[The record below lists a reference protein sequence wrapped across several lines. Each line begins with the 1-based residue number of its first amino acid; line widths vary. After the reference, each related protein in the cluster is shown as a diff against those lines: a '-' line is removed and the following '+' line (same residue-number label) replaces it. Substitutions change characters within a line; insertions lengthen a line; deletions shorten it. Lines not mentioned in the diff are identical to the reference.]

1 MVLTVVT
8 SNVDT
13 RRWLYTQETRPAKQ
27 RIVSH
32 ARKKEESYLAAA
44 LPTLREKVEE
54 GASEA

>member
-1 MVLTVVT
+1 MTVVT

-13 RRWLYTQETRPAKQ
+13 RRCLFTQKTRPEKQ